1 MSRVTQ
7 LGMFRKRLQ
16 RALYLLGFAAIVQG
30 SISWWSLD
38 VATTQVIRGRVASD
52 LQTNFEKLSETKQR
66 LKTWASQAVT
76 GLASDTQLKDRYLDD
91 MRGLLDRLKALDA
104 QSRNLADES
113 SAHEPVDMLARSE
126 ALALLDTS
134 LGTLRSEMA
143 RLLPAVPGQD
153 AQASWRRL
161 ADVFDLSEG
170 RDLRTVLSQSIAREA
185 LAVERER
192 AAADESLALVSGLA
206 LGATLT
212 LGLAAAL
219 FAIYFSNALRRPL
232 DELQAGTEALQKGDL
247 SYRIPV
253 LRRDE
258 FGKIAMTLNELATQ
272 LARHEQRE
280 GEVRQQLQDQVLA
293 RTNELQNALHKL
305 QLMDARRRQLF
316 ADISHE
322 LRTPT
327 TAIRGEAEVTLR
339 GKDKPVEEY
348 KATLV
353 RITEISQHLGSVI
366 KDLLD
371 LARNDIEALSIQ
383 HEAVDIQEVLREA
396 VAQVNASA
404 NERGISVH
412 SDFLDGQPKVSG
424 DPQRLRQLFTLVLDN
439 AVQYS
444 HTGDRVAVK
453 TRKNINSEGYAIWQ
467 LEVQDQGIGIEPHEL
482 PRVFERKFRGE
493 KAKAQREDGSGLGL
507 NIAQTLARAHDG
519 TILLRSNVGQGTQ
532 VTIDLPTM
540 ETE

>member
-1 MSRVTQ
+1 
-7 LGMFRKRLQ
+7 MFRKRLQ
-16 RALYLLGFAAIVQG
+16 YALYLLAFAAIAQG

-38 VATTQVIRGRVASD
+38 VATTQVMRGRVASD

-76 GLASDTQLKDRYLDD
+76 GLANDSQIKDRYLDD
-91 MRGLLDRLKALDA
+91 MANLLARLKELDA
-104 QSRNLADES
+104 RSKQIANQSA
-113 SAHEPVDMLARSE
+113 AQAPVDMLARSE
-126 ALALLDTS
+126 ALALLEAS
-134 LGTLRSEMA
+134 LGTLRAETA

-161 ADVFDLSEG
+161 ADAFDLSEG

-192 AAADESLALVSGLA
+192 AAADASLALVSGLA

-212 LGLAAAL
+212 LGLAACL
-219 FAIYFSNALRRPL
+219 FALYFSNALRRPL

-253 LRRDE
+253 RRRDE
-258 FGKIAMTLNELATQ
+258 FGKIAMTLNELATK

-339 GKDKPVEEY
+339 GKDKSVEEY
-348 KATLV
+348 KATLL

-383 HEAVDIQEVLREA
+383 HEAVDVQEVLREA
-396 VAQVNASA
+396 VAQVNSSA
-404 NERGISVH
+404 NERDISVQ
-412 SDFLDGQPKVSG
+412 SDLMEGQPKVSG

-444 HTGDRVAVK
+444 HDGSRIAVT
-453 TRKNINSEGYAIWQ
+453 TRKIVNSEGYAIWQ
-467 LEVQDQGIGIEPHEL
+467 LEVQDQGIGIESHEL

-519 TILLRSNVGQGTQ
+519 TILLRSKVGQGTQ

-540 ETE
+540 EAE

>member
-1 MSRVTQ
+1 
-7 LGMFRKRLQ
+7 MFRKRLQ
-16 RALYLLGFAAIVQG
+16 YALYLLAIAVTAQG
-30 SISWWSLD
+30 TISWWALD
-38 VATTQVIRGRVASD
+38 VATTQVMRGRVASD
-52 LQTNFEKLSETKQR
+52 LQINFEKLSETKQR

-76 GLASDTQLKDRYLDD
+76 GLANDPQTKDRYLDD
-91 MRGLLDRLKALDA
+91 MGLLLARLKELDA
-104 QSRNLADES
+104 KWKRVSNES
-113 SAHEPVDMLARSE
+113 PSDIPADMLARSE
-126 ALALLDTS
+126 ALTLLESS
-134 LGTLRSEMA
+134 LSTLRTEMSN
-143 RLLPAVPGQD
+143 LLPAVPGQD
-153 AQASWRRL
+153 VQVSWRRL
-161 ADVFDLSEG
+161 ANAFDLSEG
-170 RDLRTVLSQSIAREA
+170 RDLRTVLSQSIAREE
-185 LAVERER
+185 LAVVRER
-192 AAADESLALVSGLA
+192 TAADDSLALVRGLA

-212 LGLAAAL
+212 LGLAACL
-219 FAIYFSNALRRPL
+219 FALYFSNALRRPL

-247 SYRIPV
+247 SYQIPV

-258 FGKIAMTLNELATQ
+258 FGKIAMTLNELATE
-272 LARHEQRE
+272 LARHEKRE

-383 HEAVDIQEVLREA
+383 HEAVDVQEVLREA
-396 VAQVNASA
+396 VAQVQAPASQRQITVQTELLA
-404 NERGISVH
+404 E
-412 SDFLDGQPKVSG
+412 QPKVSG

-444 HTGDRVAVK
+444 NVGGRVVVS
-453 TRKNINSEGYAIWQ
+453 TRKHTNSEGYGVWQ
-467 LEVQDQGIGIEPHEL
+467 LEVQDEGVGIEPHEL

-493 KAKAQREDGSGLGL
+493 RAKAQREDGSGLGL

-519 TILLRSNVGQGTQ
+519 TILLKSQVGQGTQ

-540 ETE
+540 EAA

>member
-1 MSRVTQ
+1 
-7 LGMFRKRLQ
+7 MFRKRLQ
-16 RALYLLGFAAIVQG
+16 YALYLLGFAAIVQG

-52 LQTNFEKLSETKQR
+52 LQINFEKLSETKQR

-76 GLASDTQLKDRYLDD
+76 GLANDPQIKDRYLDD
-91 MRGLLDRLKALDA
+91 MSGLLSRLKVLDA
-104 QSRNLADES
+104 QSKKLADE
-113 SAHEPVDMLARSE
+113 ADGHAPVDMLARTE
-126 ALALLDTS
+126 ALALLETS
-134 LGTLRSEMA
+134 LSTLRSEMA

-153 AQASWRRL
+153 AHASWRRL
-161 ADVFDLSEG
+161 AEAFDLSEG
-170 RDLRTVLSQSIAREA
+170 RDLRTVLSQSISREA

-253 LRRDE
+253 IRRDE
-258 FGKIAMTLNELATQ
+258 FGKIAITLNALATQ
-272 LARHEQRE
+272 LERHEQRE

-348 KATLV
+348 KATLI

-412 SDFLDGQPKVSG
+412 SDFLEGQPKVSG

-444 HTGDRVAVK
+444 HTGDRVAVR
-453 TRKNINSEGYAIWQ
+453 TRININSEGYAIWQ